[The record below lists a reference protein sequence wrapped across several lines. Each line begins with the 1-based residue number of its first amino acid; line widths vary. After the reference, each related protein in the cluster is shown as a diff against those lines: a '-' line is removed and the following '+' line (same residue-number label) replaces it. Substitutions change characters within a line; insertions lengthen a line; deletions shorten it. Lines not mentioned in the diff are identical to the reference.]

1 MSQPCVI
8 ETCKHKSHV
17 LCHCCNQNFCFDHL
31 KQHSHLSNSQL
42 NAFINEI
49 STLGDQLLLLDA
61 EIPDKDRQKLDKW
74 RDDCYMMINSY
85 YEEKCQELQQ
95 RYIERVDKYRR
106 EINETKTKVNELMH
120 EAVATHEDF
129 ISLKAIINDIKQF
142 EEKSIII
149 DIHPLAINKD
159 LIQIEEW
166 TSNEMDIS
174 TLPSPFQTI
183 NCSNENWPAMA
194 TNNRFLLMDQYPN
207 LYLID
212 KKISLVKTF
221 SWKYDRIPDM
231 CWSSTLNSFI
241 ILTDKDG
248 VFLVNEDM
256 TSVEPIQTIE
266 QNDWLTCTCSD
277 TSLFLTTAGSGASIF
292 EFNLFS
298 SFGLIKQWNAPKS
311 CNYNEF
317 IYNINYNNGKL
328 ALLLKHNSNHK
339 VHMELRSS
347 KTLDRLWC
355 LHLDIIHAFR
365 RINRIC
371 FIKYNEWL
379 VIDYNSSQLFHISK
393 DGKLKVTQKYDAIPE
408 NAILFGSDILAIR
421 TANCV
426 NFYKV

>member
-1 MSQPCVI
+1 
-8 ETCKHKSHV
+8 
-17 LCHCCNQNFCFDHL
+17 LCLDHL
-31 KQHSHLSNSQL
+31 KEHHDLSNSQL
-42 NAFINEI
+42 NTFVNEI
-49 STLGDQLLLLDA
+49 NILGDQLLLLDVG
-61 EIPDKDRQKLDKW
+61 ITDKDRQKLDKW

-106 EINETKTKVNELMH
+106 EINETKSKINELMH
-120 EAVATHEDF
+120 EEEEATHKDF

-142 EEKSIII
+142 EGKSIIL
-149 DIHPLAINKD
+149 DIHPLTINKD

-174 TLPSPFQTI
+174 TLPLPFQI
-183 NCSNENWPAMA
+183 IDCSNEDWPAMA
-194 TNNRFLLMDQYPN
+194 SNNRFLLMDQYPN
-207 LYLID
+207 LYLFN
-212 KKISLVKTF
+212 KELSLVKEF

-248 VFLVNEDM
+248 VFLVNENM

-266 QNDWLTCTCSD
+266 QNDWLSCTCSD
-277 TSLFLTTAGSGASIF
+277 TSLFLTTHGSAASIF

-298 SFGLIKQWNAPKS
+298 SFKLIKQWNAPKS
-311 CNYNEF
+311 CNYNEL
-317 IYNINYNNGKL
+317 IENINYNNGKL
-328 ALLLKHNSNHK
+328 ALLLIHESNQK
-339 VHMELRSS
+339 IHMELRSS
-347 KTLDRLWC
+347 ITLDRLWC
-355 LHLDIIHAFR
+355 LRLDIIDTSE
-365 RINRIC
+365 RINRVC

-421 TANCV
+421 TTTCV